1 MSKLDDKNSRLLK
14 ILLEVD
20 KITKDDVEKITQL
33 QEKTLETADRILL
46 NLGIIS
52 EEDLR
57 DALGQLFNL
66 KTWERKKEEKLPVID
81 CLSQGFLQSNRIIP
95 IKQYDSYLDIALT
108 DPSDESLL
116 EVIESTTNKRV
127 NIFIGCEKDI
137 ITSIDETYENTI
149 EDDMSAYSIGQD
161 VVDDIEKLKDLA
173 LEAPVLRLVNNT
185 LNKAL
190 EVGASDIHIEMFENK
205 PKLRYRI
212 DGVLIDYP
220 PPVRDVYFATINRI
234 KIMSNLNIAE
244 KRLPQDGRIRLKV
257 GGKEID
263 IRVSVIPMLYGEC
276 IVMRILDKSNITLD
290 LSTFGFSKDVLEN
303 LRKLI
308 TKSEGMILATGPTG
322 SGKTTTLYAAL
333 KEIIS
338 PSLKIITV
346 EDPVEYSLEGVNQIQ
361 VNSKVGLDFA
371 SGLRSILRH
380 DPDVILVGE
389 IRDKSTAGISI
400 QSSLTGHLVLSTL
413 HTNDAA
419 SAFNR
424 LLDMGMEDYLV
435 STCVIAVLAQRL
447 VRKLCECKEEY
458 RLDEDSMARIGISK
472 TIYRPNGC
480 IECSNTGYRGRV
492 AISELLIVNDNIRQ
506 MIVNRER
513 SNIIQ
518 KEAIKNGMRTL
529 WQDGLKKVEDGFTS
543 LSELE
548 RVTDDTSGNAV

>member
-66 KTWERKKEEKLPVID
+66 KTWQRKKEEKLPVID
-81 CLSQGFLQSNRIIP
+81 CLPQGFLQSNRIIP

-220 PPVRDVYFATINRI
+220 PPARDVYFATINRI

-290 LSTFGFSKDVLEN
+290 LSAFGFSKNVLEN

-458 RLDEDSMARIGISK
+458 RLDEETMARIGINK
-472 TIYRPNGC
+472 TIYRPKGC

-513 SNIIQ
+513 SSVIQ
-518 KEAIKNGMRTL
+518 KEAVKNGMKTL
-529 WQDGLKKVEDGFTS
+529 WHDGLKKVEDGITS